1 MIIVT
6 HLLDRASK
14 STLCG
19 EIIAEL
25 PMSFGRPDANARYV
39 RDIADRSVFAAS
51 VDGEGDVLGL
61 IALEVQFA
69 STCNIWWLGVR
80 PLAHRRG
87 LGRAL
92 IGKSIDFAR
101 ASGCTRVAVETM
113 SPRDDSA
120 EYAVARRFYAAM
132 GFVPFVEFEPNPGDW
147 MMWMLRE
154 L

>member
-1 MIIVT
+1 MWPWPAPSSCTTVCARWVASSRDRSGNSETMIVVT
-6 HLLDRASK
+6 EVLDRASK
-14 STLCG
+14 STLCS

-51 VDGEGDVLGL
+51 VEGDVLGL

-101 ASGCTRVAVETM
+101 ASGCRRVAVETM

-120 EYAVARRFYAAM
+120 EYAVAR
-132 GFVPFVEFEPNPGDW
+132 
-147 MMWMLRE
+147 
-154 L
+154 